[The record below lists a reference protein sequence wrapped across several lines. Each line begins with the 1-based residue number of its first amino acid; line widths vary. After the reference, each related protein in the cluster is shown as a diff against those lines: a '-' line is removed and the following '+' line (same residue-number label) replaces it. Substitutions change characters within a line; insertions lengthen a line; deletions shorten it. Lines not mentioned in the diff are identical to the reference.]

1 MKKPLAGMLAII
13 TALSLAACGTAESDD
28 ADAPDES
35 TTTSQT
41 QTNDE
46 DAADT
51 AEEAPV
57 DEESTPD
64 PEPEPEPE
72 PAQSD
77 TGSDFKAYMD
87 SYEAYMDEYVAFMQ
101 EYQDGGQPVSML
113 ADYMDMLQKQQEMT
127 NEFNN
132 YDQSQLSN
140 EELQYYLE
148 VQNRVNQKLLS
159 VATM

>member
-13 TALSLAACGTAESDD
+13 TALSLTACGTAESND
-28 ADAPDES
+28 ADTSDES

-41 QTNDE
+41 QTTEE

-51 AEEAPV
+51 AEEASV
-57 DEESTPD
+57 EE
-64 PEPEPEPE
+64 EPTPE
-72 PAQSD
+72 PAQSN
-77 TGSDFKAYMD
+77 TGGD
-87 SYEAYMDEYVAFMQ
+87 YEAYIDEYVAFMQ
-101 EYQDGGQPVSML
+101 KYQDGGQPVSML
-113 ADYMDMLQKQQEMT
+113 SDYMEMLQKQQEMT
-127 NEFNN
+127 DAFNS

-159 VATM
+159 VANM

>member
-13 TALSLAACGTAESDD
+13 TALSLTACGKSENDN
-28 ADAPDES
+28 ADAPDDS
-35 TTTSQT
+35 ATTSQA
-41 QTNDE
+41 QTTE
-46 DAADT
+46 KDATDN

-57 DEESTPD
+57 EEEPAPA
-64 PEPEPEPE
+64 PEPAPE
-72 PAQSD
+72 PAQS
-77 TGSDFKAYMD
+77 GSSNFKEYMD
-87 SYEAYMDEYVAFMQ
+87 SYEAYIDEYVAFMQ
-101 EYQDGGQPVSML
+101 KYKDGGQPVSML

-127 NEFNN
+127 DAFNS

-159 VATM
+159 VANM

>member
-13 TALSLAACGTAESDD
+13 TALSLTACGTAESND
-28 ADAPDES
+28 ADTSDES

-41 QTNDE
+41 QNTEE

-57 DEESTPD
+57 EE
-64 PEPEPEPE
+64 EPTPE
-72 PAQSD
+72 PAQSN
-77 TGSDFKAYMD
+77 TGGDFKAYMD
-87 SYEAYMDEYVAFMQ
+87 SYEAYIDEYVAFMQ
-101 EYQDGGQPVSML
+101 KYQDGGQPVSML
-113 ADYMDMLQKQQEMT
+113 SDYMEMLQKQQEMT
-127 NEFNN
+127 DAFNS